1 MADPRVHDEPTTTKA
16 YKANYVPQVWMSFN
30 RNDLLAPSNKKTGDS
45 FDLTQI
51 LKSFEFNFDQ
61 QSGSMGYKIKLI
73 NPTAEFEQRL
83 MSHYSKLYPL
93 EAETF
98 NNIVKNEERTSGL
111 ETSDFNTS
119 AAPTMPQ
126 LFIRWGYGPKTTDG
140 VSRIHKAMLTQ
151 ASFKLAANKDKEVEL
166 ELVDPFSYS
175 KDNPKFTNKDHAVT
189 IPIIQ
194 DDKFIRP
201 SEVVSEILAYYT
213 SVFPG
218 TFVWANLKGGF
229 PSYMDSID
237 VAFTRMVMALNKP
250 GEDAVAEARKT
261 VAGGT
266 AAEAATGAIKFSQ
279 AELDALNESL
289 TSKLPTELEALADHK
304 SKETGKINPNIIAQA
319 YKYLLDALGINFKL
333 GIALSDSESAFLMGK
348 DQTGTSDA
356 APNMV
361 EEDMEFSI
369 DEGQK
374 AGESLA
380 DFKDK
385 DVINP
390 FEVEVWDGN
399 NKVTMTMEEGG
410 FMSGEDFSC
419 NDLEDILAGRQG
431 TGNKEGNPD
440 VEVKGSLWDFEL
452 TTEGVQTVKAVLAA
466 TQRQHSES
474 TDTVSAEVLPGGTRV
489 DLPDAPE
496 DETSVGSDG
505 GVISTSISMG
515 AQQYY
520 ATLGTIGTTPIDR
533 VLKNIINAVN
543 QFVVGSAQDPLRVQN
558 IPISLLNDIELKDL
572 AEAMGFS
579 NQAADSDFGT
589 EEKATKVNANVALLK
604 KYEQVVAIASEKVMR
619 NDIVKK
625 FLTSRIYSFPEI
637 VSDGEG
643 HNGLVW
649 MRYGFTDSIVG
660 KLDFKSDNRAMFDLM
675 NSNYIVRQQNDYREF
690 FGGDKDEAGNKLQG
704 MINYMIKSSNVEDI
718 SGAGAVNI
726 VNKPS
731 TGTEKDSQ
739 ETSMEITGDTVEF
752 LEKMSAAY
760 TQDQE
765 AFDELFASENHDF
778 TKKDFRMFFSVMR
791 DANMKNMIFPTADID
806 GQINSQRAAIAH
818 TMENGKLKVKQKETF
833 VFKKR
838 INLSIVEQLA
848 GGGGENRAMDQAA
861 SYLLSVGR
869 QAWQLKMT
877 TLGVPEMDMP
887 VSEMMHRRILLT
899 VREPR
904 SPQSDH
910 WLSGPYMIRGLKHK
924 LDPNKGYLT
933 EFNLIKDAALMS
945 KFGKMYQHKDN

>member
-1 MADPRVHDEPTTTKA
+1 
-16 YKANYVPQVWMSFN
+16 
-30 RNDLLAPSNKKTGDS
+30 
-45 FDLTQI
+45 
-51 LKSFEFNFDQ
+51 
-61 QSGSMGYKIKLI
+61 
-73 NPTAEFEQRL
+73 
-83 MSHYSKLYPL
+83 
-93 EAETF
+93 
-98 NNIVKNEERTSGL
+98 
-111 ETSDFNTS
+111 
-119 AAPTMPQ
+119 
-126 LFIRWGYGPKTTDG
+126 
-140 VSRIHKAMLTQ
+140 
-151 ASFKLAANKDKEVEL
+151 
-166 ELVDPFSYS
+166 
-175 KDNPKFTNKDHAVT
+175 
-189 IPIIQ
+189 
-194 DDKFIRP
+194 
-201 SEVVSEILAYYT
+201 
-213 SVFPG
+213 
-218 TFVWANLKGGF
+218 
-229 PSYMDSID
+229 
-237 VAFTRMVMALNKP
+237 
-250 GEDAVAEARKT
+250 
-261 VAGGT
+261 
-266 AAEAATGAIKFSQ
+266 
-279 AELDALNESL
+279 
-289 TSKLPTELEALADHK
+289 
-304 SKETGKINPNIIAQA
+304 
-319 YKYLLDALGINFKL
+319 
-333 GIALSDSESAFLMGK
+333 
-348 DQTGTSDA
+348 
-356 APNMV
+356 
-361 EEDMEFSI
+361 
-369 DEGQK
+369 
-374 AGESLA
+374 
-380 DFKDK
+380 
-385 DVINP
+385 
-390 FEVEVWDGN
+390 
-399 NKVTMTMEEGG
+399 
-410 FMSGEDFSC
+410 
-419 NDLEDILAGRQG
+419 
-431 TGNKEGNPD
+431 
-440 VEVKGSLWDFEL
+440 
-452 TTEGVQTVKAVLAA
+452 
-466 TQRQHSES
+466 
-474 TDTVSAEVLPGGTRV
+474 
-489 DLPDAPE
+489 
-496 DETSVGSDG
+496 
-505 GVISTSISMG
+505 MG

-543 QFVVGSAQDPLRVQN
+543 QFVIGSAQDPLRVQN
-558 IPISLLNDIELKDL
+558 IPISLLNDIELKEL

-579 NQAADSDFGT
+579 NQATDSDFGT

-625 FLTSRIYSFPEI
+625 FLTSRIHSFPEI

-649 MRYGFTDSIVG
+649 MRYGFPDSIVG
-660 KLDFKSDNRAMFDLM
+660 KIDFKSDNRAMFDLM

-704 MINYMIKSSNVEDI
+704 MINYMIKSSDVEDI

-739 ETSMEITGDTVEF
+739 EMSMEITGDTVAF

-765 AFDELFASENHDF
+765 AFDKLFGSENHDF

-818 TMENGKLKVKQKETF
+818 VMENGKLKVKQKETF

-924 LDPNKGYLT
+924 LDPTKGYLT

-945 KFGKMYQHKDN
+945 KFGKMYQQKK